1 LIQFII
7 NHTKI
12 TNPCDL
18 RKSFGM
24 FDLSSC
30 IDGNY
35 WLFLRKGHYMAS
47 KLNIDADGVQ
57 VEVRYGGADGDFI
70 SLTDI
75 AKYRTAEN
83 PGYVIQ
89 NWMRTRNTVRFLGL
103 WEHFHNPEFNYIEF
117 EAIEREA
124 GLNSFVLTPKRWVE
138 QTRAKGIVTKQG
150 RYAATFAHQDI
161 AFEFASWIS
170 PEFKLYIVKDYQRL
184 KSEENSRLS
193 LGWNLN
199 RELTKINYRIHTDAI
214 KEHLIP
220 DDISSK
226 AQSFIYANE
235 ADVLNVALFG
245 KTARMWRNENPDAK
259 GNVRDEASLRELI
272 VLVNLESM
280 NAELIKLGLSRAD
293 RAIRLNKM
301 AIEQLRVLNES
312 DERKLLNG

>member
-1 LIQFII
+1 MK
-7 NHTKI
+7 N
-12 TNPCDL
+12 
-18 RKSFGM
+18 SV
-24 FDLSSC
+24 
-30 IDGNY
+30 
-35 WLFLRKGHYMAS
+35 
-47 KLNIDADGVQ
+47 NIEANGLPI
-57 VEVRYGGADGDFI
+57 EVRYGGASGDYI

-75 AKYRTAEN
+75 AKYKTSEN

-103 WEHFHNPEFNYIEF
+103 WEHFHNPDFNYLEF

-124 GLNSFVLTPKRWVE
+124 GFNSFVLTPKRWVE
-138 QTRAKGIVTKQG
+138 QTCAKGIVTKQG

-199 RELTKINYRIHTDAI
+199 RELTRINYRIHTDAI
-214 KEHLIP
+214 KDHLIP
-220 DDISSK
+220 EDISAR

-245 KTARMWRNENPDAK
+245 KTARMWREENPDSK
-259 GNVRDEASLRELI
+259 GNIRDEATLRQLI

-280 NAELIKLGLSRAD
+280 NAELIKLGMSRPD
-293 RAIRLNKM
+293 RAARLNKM
-301 AIEQLRVLNES
+301 AIEQLSVLE
-312 DERKLLNG
+312 DADVQWHLLS